1 MPFTGNSRFRTAA
14 LALVLLLHA
23 AGIWLLA
30 MHATGELPAPPA
42 DQREFV
48 LVQIKPPRPAA
59 PAVAPPRETPRRT
72 VTAPIRAPVRTVP
85 EAITAIT
92 PETVLPPAAEAA
104 PEAPPAMDVEALKR
118 SVRTMKLEE
127 TLAEKARKQVGTPLQ
142 SEMERTGQG
151 IARAKRGDCLRAFS
165 GAGLLA
171 PLAMAYAAVTD
182 KKDNGCKF

>member
-1 MPFTGNSRFRTAA
+1 MPFTGNSRLRTAA

-30 MHATGELPAPPA
+30 MRATSQLPVPPA

-59 PAVAPPRETPRRT
+59 PAVAPPRETPRRAAP
-72 VTAPIRAPVRTVP
+72 APIRAPARTVP
-85 EAITAIT
+85 EAITAIS
-92 PETVLPPAAEAA
+92 PETVPPPAAESA

-118 SVRTMKLEE
+118 SVRTLKLEE
-127 TLAEKARKQVGTPLQ
+127 TLAEKARKQVGTPPQ
-142 SEMERTGQG
+142 SEMDKAGQG
-151 IARAKRGDCLRAFS
+151 IAQAKRGDCLRGFA

-182 KKDNGCKF
+182 KKDSGCKF

>member
-30 MHATGELPAPPA
+30 MRATSQLAAPPSN
-42 DQREFV
+42 QREFV

-59 PAVAPPRETPRRT
+59 PAVQRPRETPPRSTRS
-72 VTAPIRAPVRTVP
+72 PIRAPVRTVP

-92 PETVLPPAAEAA
+92 PESAPPPAAETAQDA
-104 PEAPPAMDVEALKR
+104 PQAIDVEALRR

-142 SEMERTGQG
+142 SELEKTGQG
-151 IARAKRGDCLRAFS
+151 IARAKRGDCLRGFA

-171 PLAMAYAAVTD
+171 PLAIAYAAVTD
-182 KKDNGCKF
+182 KKDSGCKF

>member
-1 MPFTGNSRFRTAA
+1 MPFTGNDRFRTAA
-14 LALVLLLHA
+14 LAAVLLLHA

-30 MHATGELPAPPA
+30 MRATTQLTAPLA

-59 PAVAPPRETPRRT
+59 PVAVEPPQTPRRASK
-72 VTAPIRAPVRTVP
+72 APHRAPARVVP
-85 EAITAIT
+85 EAITAVT
-92 PETVLPPAAEAA
+92 PEPATPPAVETA
-104 PEAPPAMDVEALKR
+104 PEAPPAIDVEALRR
-118 SVRTMKLEE
+118 SVRTLKLED

-142 SEMERTGQG
+142 SELEKTGQG
-151 IARAKRGDCLRAFS
+151 IARAKRGDCLRGFS

-182 KKDNGCKF
+182 KKDSGCKF